1 MDHGCAGTAGDPF
14 SDWLTSVQNPAS
26 TARIVHCADY
36 GGPYAGS
43 FVSMLVAA
51 AKAARQR
58 DYETTICF
66 SERARGRSWL
76 RELDGLAEIRF
87 VERSGIRGDLHQFR
101 QILAEAGGCP
111 TLLHSHFG
119 TFDETS
125 ALLRLQRRRTAVL
138 WHAHS
143 GTTRAIRIRSKVYG
157 AVFGRIVN
165 GIVCVSP
172 AMYEEVLE
180 RRFPVAK
187 VRLLANAIDLERF
200 EAIAPEER
208 TAARRA
214 LGLALSAKVVLH
226 FAWDWEIKGGDLLLA
241 VADAIAADSEV
252 KFLTVVAEHGGD
264 APREEVQRR
273 PSVRALGPRGNVK
286 ELYAAADAF
295 LNCSRAEGGL
305 PYAVLEALARGLP
318 AVVTDPPVRAEIVEG
333 LPGGRAVSPQPGAI
347 AAALSEVLALTPSQR
362 ADHAAAS
369 RARVAGSYAL
379 EPWSGRLVDLYD
391 ETLRASRRT

>member
-1 MDHGCAGTAGDPF
+1 MDHGRAGTAADPF
-14 SDWLTSVQNPAS
+14 TDWRASVQSPAS

-66 SERARGRSWL
+66 SERARERSWL
-76 RELDGLAEIRF
+76 GELDGLAEIRF

-101 QILAEAGGCP
+101 QILGEARGCP
-111 TLLHSHFG
+111 TLLHTHFG

-200 EAIAPEER
+200 GPIDPDER
-208 TAARRA
+208 AAARRA
-214 LGLALSAKVVLH
+214 LGLPPSARVVLH
-226 FAWDWEIKGGDLLLA
+226 FAWDWEIKGGDLLLS
-241 VADAIAADSEV
+241 VADAMGADPEV
-252 KFLTVVAEHGGD
+252 VFLTVHAEHGGD
-264 APREEVQRR
+264 APEAELKCR
-273 PSVRALGPRGNVK
+273 PSVRAVAPRGNVN

-318 AVVTDPPVRAEIVEG
+318 AVVTDPPVQGEVVEG
-333 LPGGRAVSPQPGAI
+333 LPGGRAVSRQPAAI
-347 AAALSEVLALTPSQR
+347 AAALGEVLELTPAQR
-362 ADHAAAS
+362 ADHAVAA
-369 RARVAGSYAL
+369 RARVAASYAL
-379 EPWSGRLVDLYD
+379 EPWSRRLVDLYD
-391 ETLRASRRT
+391 EALTR

>member
-1 MDHGCAGTAGDPF
+1 
-14 SDWLTSVQNPAS
+14 
-26 TARIVHCADY
+26 
-36 GGPYAGS
+36 
-43 FVSMLVAA
+43 MLVAA

-66 SERARGRSWL
+66 SERARERSWL
-76 RELDGLAEIRF
+76 GELDGLAEIRF
-87 VERSGIRGDLHQFR
+87 VERSGIRGDLRQFR

-111 TLLHSHFG
+111 TLLHTHFG
-119 TFDETS
+119 TFNETS

-143 GTTRAIRIRSKVYG
+143 GTTRAIRLRSKVYG

-200 EAIAPEER
+200 GRIDPDER
-208 TAARRA
+208 AAARRA
-214 LGLALSAKVVLH
+214 LGLPPSAKVVLH
-226 FAWDWEIKGGDLLLA
+226 FAWDWEIKGGDLLLS
-241 VADAIAADSEV
+241 VADAMVTDPEV
-252 KFLTVVAEHGGD
+252 TFLTVHAEHGGD
-264 APREEVQRR
+264 APEAELRSRQ
-273 PSVRALGPRGNVK
+273 SVRAVAPRGNVN

-318 AVVTDPPVRAEIVEG
+318 AVVTDPPVRAEVVEG
-333 LPGGRAVSPQPGAI
+333 LPGGRAVSRQPVAI
-347 AAALSEVLALTPSQR
+347 AAALGEVLELTPAQR
-362 ADHAAAS
+362 ADHAAAA
-369 RARVAGSYAL
+369 RARVAASYAL
-379 EPWSGRLVDLYD
+379 EPWSRRLVDLYD
-391 ETLRASRRT
+391 EALTR